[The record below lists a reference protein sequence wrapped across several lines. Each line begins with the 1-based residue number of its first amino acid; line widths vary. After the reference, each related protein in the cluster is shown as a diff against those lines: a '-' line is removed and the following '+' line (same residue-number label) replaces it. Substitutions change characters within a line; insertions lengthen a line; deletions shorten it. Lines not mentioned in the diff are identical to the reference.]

1 MNSILMSFPKTQR
14 AIAALTLAGAMLS
27 GSEARAETVKLKLD
41 AEHSTVAFK
50 VRHLFTKVQGRFQ
63 KFEGSV
69 DFDEKNLAASKVNAT
84 IQASSI
90 DTNVEARDKDLRSK
104 RFFDVERYPTLTFA
118 SSAVTGTAGNK
129 GKVRGT
135 LTMHGVSREVLLETE
150 FLGKGKDPW
159 GNTRYGFH
167 AETKVNRKDFGMAWN
182 EAVEAGGVLVDGV
195 QPGRDAGHGFDHF
208 G

>member
-1 MNSILMSFPKTQR
+1 MRLSLPSSIRPGVL
-14 AIAALTLAGAMLS
+14 AALGLLLIPMSAT
-27 GSEARAETVKLKLD
+27 AETLKID
-41 AEHSTVAFK
+41 ADHSSVTFK

-69 DFDEKNLAASKVNAT
+69 DFDEKNLAASKVSAT
-84 IQASSI
+84 IQAVSV

-118 SSAVTGTAGNK
+118 SSAVTDTAGNK

-135 LTMHGVSREVLLETE
+135 LTMHGVSKEVLLETE

-182 EAVEAGGVLVDGV
+182 EAVEAGGVLVGDEV
-195 QPGRDAGHGFDHF
+195 EISLDVEAVPAAR
-208 G
+208 